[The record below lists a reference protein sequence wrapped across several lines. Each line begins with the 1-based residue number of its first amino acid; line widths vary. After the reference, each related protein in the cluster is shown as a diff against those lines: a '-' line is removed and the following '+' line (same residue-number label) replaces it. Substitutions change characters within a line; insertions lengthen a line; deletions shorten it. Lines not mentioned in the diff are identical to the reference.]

1 MSGAK
6 RNPSIEIYLMRDN
19 YPPRVKICG
28 ITREEDALMAVEVGA
43 DALGFIFYPK
53 SPRYITPE
61 EARLIKTK
69 LPPFVTT
76 VGVFVDED
84 AGRVMEI
91 ARDAGL
97 GAIQLHGHETPA
109 YCANMGINVIK
120 ALRVRDEGDIRAM
133 ARYEVS
139 AFLLDTYKE
148 GQMGGTGEVFDWDL
162 ALKANQGKTPIIL
175 SGGLNPDNVARAVE
189 KVRPYAVD
197 VSSGVEVQSGVKDRD
212 KVRNF
217 IENAKG

>member
-1 MSGAK
+1 
-6 RNPSIEIYLMRDN
+6 MRDKS
-19 YPPRVKICG
+19 PPRVKICG
-28 ITREEDALMAVEVGA
+28 ITNAEDALMAVEAGA

-69 LPPFVTT
+69 LPPFVAT

-91 ARDAGL
+91 AREAGL
-97 GAIQLHGHETPA
+97 GAVQLHGHETPA
-109 YCANMGINVIK
+109 YCTQMGISVIK
-120 ALRVRDEGDIRAM
+120 ALRVRDEGDIRTL

-162 ALKANQGKTPIIL
+162 ALKAKQGKTPIIL
-175 SGGLNPDNVARAVE
+175 SGGLNPDNVAKAVE

-197 VSSGVEVQSGVKDRD
+197 VSSGVEVKPGVKNRD
-212 KVRNF
+212 KVRDF
-217 IENAKG
+217 IKNVKG